1 MRLWSAD
8 LEAMRVEARTVVS
21 AGMPIVREML
31 GMDGSAPTEPFER
44 ARWHRTQF
52 EALYAPSPGAVVRNI
67 AGVRCRVFV
76 PDAPPCA
83 VLLHFH
89 GGGMVVGAPEM
100 ADTANDD
107 LCRRFDV
114 AVVSVDY
121 RLAPENPYPAAPDD
135 GLAVAGW
142 LVDHAAPEFGTDRLL
157 IGGESA
163 GASVAASV
171 LLRMRD
177 ELDAVAAVAG
187 ACLTY
192 GVYDWGRSPSQ
203 RGIRPSAA
211 DDLLDPDGILY
222 SADCYLPG
230 RTDDERRDPA
240 ISPAF
245 ADLCGLPP
253 AFMSVGT
260 ADHLLDDTLTLAT
273 RWAAAG
279 NDVEL
284 FVAPDLPHAFPAFPC
299 ALTAAWAA
307 AQREWFERAARV

>member
-1 MRLWSAD
+1 MPLWSSD
-8 LEAMRVEARTVVS
+8 IEALRAEARAVVS

-31 GMDGSAPTEPFER
+31 GLDDAGPADPVERVRRQR
-44 ARWHRTQF
+44 ARF
-52 EALYAPSPGAVVRNI
+52 EVLYAPVPEAVVRDI
-67 AGVRCRVFV
+67 AGVRCRILV
-76 PDAPPCA
+76 PDSPPRA

-100 ADTANDD
+100 ADAANLD
-107 LCRRFDV
+107 LCRRFDL

-142 LVDHAAPEFGTDRLL
+142 LVDHAASEFGTGRLM
-157 IGGESA
+157 IDGESA
-163 GASVAASV
+163 GASVGASV

-177 ELDAVAAVAG
+177 ELGAVAPVVG

-192 GVYDWGRSPSQ
+192 GLYDWGRSPSQ
-203 RGIRPSAA
+203 RGIRPSTI
-211 DDLLDPDGILY
+211 DDLLDPDGIRY
-222 SADCYLPG
+222 SAACYLPG
-230 RTDDERRDPA
+230 RTDHERRDPA

-245 ADLCGLPP
+245 ADLRGLPP
-253 AFMSVGT
+253 AFLSVGT
-260 ADHLLDDTLTLAT
+260 ADHLLDDTLVLAT

-284 FVAPDLPHAFPAFPC
+284 FVAPDLPHAFTAFPC
-299 ALTAAWAA
+299 ALTTAWVAA
-307 AQREWFERAARV
+307 RRDWFERTTRA